1 MANDKLTPEEKA
13 EKARLHTQHKH
24 ALKIE
29 SVKRMERSSYGAN
42 TTLEYK
48 SSGRGINKI
57 K

>member
-1 MANDKLTPEEKA
+1 MADDKLTPEEKA
-13 EKARLHTQHKH
+13 EKARLNAQHQH
-24 ALKIE
+24 ALKLQSI
-29 SVKRMERSSYGAN
+29 KRMEKSSYGAN

>member
-1 MANDKLTPEEKA
+1 MADDKLTPEEKA
-13 EKARLHTQHKH
+13 EKARLYTQHQH

-29 SVKRMERSSYGAN
+29 SIKRMERSSYGTN

-48 SSGRGINKI
+48 SSRGDINKI